1 MSEAVGRHAV
11 ALASV
16 HELAARSGAQR
27 VVLLVDEG
35 EDSDATMIEYA
46 GNELELTEA
55 GVTRAGVA
63 GRYRPG
69 GAGRA
74 ARPHAGAGLGADRR
88 SRQR

>member
-1 MSEAVGRHAV
+1 MSDALGRHAV

-55 GVTRAGVA
+55 GVTQPVSPR
-63 GRYRPG
+63 RDRPG
-69 GAGRA
+69 GAGGA